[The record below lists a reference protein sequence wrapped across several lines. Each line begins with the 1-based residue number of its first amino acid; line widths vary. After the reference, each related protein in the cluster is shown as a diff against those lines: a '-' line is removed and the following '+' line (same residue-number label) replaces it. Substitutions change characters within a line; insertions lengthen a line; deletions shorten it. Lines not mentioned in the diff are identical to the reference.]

1 MKTYEI
7 KRTKG
12 ETRTHVYY
20 DNGYPIRACTWSHP
34 EKDFIENGNAELCK
48 NCADYLEGKRKI
60 AFAPKIDGT
69 K

>member
-1 MKTYEI
+1 MKYEI

-20 DNGYPIRACTWSHP
+20 DNGYPIRACTWQHP
-34 EKDFIENGNAELCK
+34 EKDFIDNGNAELCK
-48 NCADYLEGKRKI
+48 NCAAYLEGKRKI